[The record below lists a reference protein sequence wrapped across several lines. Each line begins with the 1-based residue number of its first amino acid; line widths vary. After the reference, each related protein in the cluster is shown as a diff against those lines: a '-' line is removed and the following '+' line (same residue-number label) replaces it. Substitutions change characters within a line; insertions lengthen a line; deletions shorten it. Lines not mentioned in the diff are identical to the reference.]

1 MNAGTM
7 RTQAVSPADEAEL
20 RHQLSDALRLAASLD
35 LHEGICNHFS
45 ATVGDGRH
53 LINPFGVI
61 WDDMAPELLLVID
74 DTGTVIDGDGV
85 VEESAAVIHAAG
97 HRQHPEHRAIFHT
110 HMPYA
115 TAITMIDG
123 GRLEPAH
130 QTALR
135 FWGRT
140 RYQGPFN
147 GLALDDAEGER
158 LAESTRP
165 ADAITFL
172 ENHGVVVTAPSIA
185 VAFDDLYY
193 LERAAQQQVLAQSTG
208 LPLRVIPD
216 DVAEMT
222 ANQFRDL
229 GDTAAV
235 AHFAARRRQLPVG
248 PLA

>member
-1 MNAGTM
+1 MSTPGET
-7 RTQAVSPADEAEL
+7 DL

-45 ATVGDGRH
+45 ATLEEGRY

-74 DTGTVIDGDGV
+74 DTGTVVGGEGD
-85 VEESAAVIHAAG
+85 VEESAATIHAAS
-97 HRQHPEHRAIFHT
+97 HRQHPEHRAVFHT
-110 HMPYA
+110 HMPHA

-147 GLALDDAEGER
+147 GLVLDSTEGDR
-158 LAESTRP
+158 LAKSSRP
-165 ADAITFL
+165 TDAVTFL
-172 ENHGVVVTAPSIA
+172 ENHGVIITAPSIA

-193 LERAAQQQVLAQSTG
+193 LERASRQQVLAQATG
-208 LPLRVIPD
+208 LPLRLIPD
-216 DVAEMT
+216 ATAELT
-222 ANQFRDL
+222 ARQFREL
-229 GDTAAV
+229 GDSAAV
-235 AHFAARRRQLPVG
+235 AHFAARRRRLVDG
-248 PLA
+248 